1 MSRVL
6 PILFNQEMVRA
17 LLNGKTATRRKVKS
31 SVPIRPDHEIN
42 RNLMGR
48 FQLYRVSKVCGIPQG
63 IFFKPPY
70 QPGDILYVR
79 EIAGNCRGKDVLDFD
94 FEELNND
101 ESFQYKNDCQ
111 MKCEEGEFSCVLKD
125 EKGDALQVTDYAEEM
140 NKLIVDMEI
149 IDCSPESR

>member
-1 MSRVL
+1 MKNYD
-6 PILFNQEMVRA
+6 PNITF
-17 LLNGKTATRRKVKS
+17 GIHTVK
-31 SVPIRPDHEIN
+31 ITLQMWGYTGHI
-42 RNLMGR
+42 
-48 FQLYRVSKVCGIPQG
+48 FQ
-63 IFFKPPY
+63 
-70 QPGDILYVR
+70 

-140 NKLIVDMEI
+140 NKLIVGMEI